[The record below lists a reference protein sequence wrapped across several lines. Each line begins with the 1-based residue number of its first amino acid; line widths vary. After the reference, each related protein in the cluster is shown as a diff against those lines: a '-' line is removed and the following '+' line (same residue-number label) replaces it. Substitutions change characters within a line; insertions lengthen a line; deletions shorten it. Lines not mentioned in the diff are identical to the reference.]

1 MSESVFDTRQL
12 NDVYEEI
19 RTVYLNDNRPW
30 IIGYSGG
37 KDSTCLVQLVWNA
50 LSALPAEKLQ
60 KQVYVISSDT
70 LVESPQI
77 AARIT
82 GSLDKM
88 EKYGQEEKL
97 PLSTNLLRPKIS
109 DTFWVRLLG
118 LGYPAPT
125 VMFRWCTD
133 MLKINNADR
142 FIEEK
147 VSEYGE
153 AIVLLGMRKS
163 ESISRHQTMNLYK
176 IENSL
181 LSRHSKFAQTYIY
194 TPIENFSAED
204 VWNYLLQNKNPWNE
218 NNRDLLA
225 LYQDANAS
233 ECPLVVD
240 TSTPSCGGGRFG
252 CWTCTVVDKQSYLT
266 NLIENGEEWME
277 ILAELREELKQ
288 TQAPEAW
295 EKVREKK
302 RRSGRVELKT
312 HDVKC
317 TRCSCVVND
326 VSLKNCP
333 VCIVKDNLE
342 IPLIRYTPGPYTL
355 KFRKEYL
362 EKLLIGQMK
371 IQKQKN
377 DPDMELILPE
387 EIHEIQRIWR
397 MEQGDWQN
405 SVYQIYEKI
414 TGIKLESAKE
424 DLGGFGEMEEELLQ
438 QICVEHNVP
447 TKLVSTLLNE
457 EFENQGATR
466 HSKIFGKIKT
476 QLSKEWGNDLD
487 VIIKNLNIE
496 KEKFDAVAP
505 SQRPY
510 YCKKCE
516 EEMKFDGTGI
526 VCETC
531 SLSIP
536 KKKIKSATKEGKIT
550 RTLRKKS

>member
-1 MSESVFDTRQL
+1 LSESVFDTRQL

-252 CWTCTVVDKQSYLT
+252 CWTCTVVDKQSYIT

-317 TRCSCVVND
+317 SRCACVVND

-342 IPLIRYTPGPYTL
+342 IPLIRYTPGPYTM

-362 EKLLIGQMK
+362 EKLLVGQMK

-526 VCETC
+526 VCKIC
-531 SLSIP
+531 CLSIP

-550 RTLRKKS
+550 RSLREKS

>member
-1 MSESVFDTRQL
+1 LSESVFDTRKL
-12 NDVYEEI
+12 TDVYEEI
-19 RTVYLNDNRPW
+19 RKVYLGDNRPW
-30 IIGYSGG
+30 IIGFSGG

-50 LSALPAEKLQ
+50 LSTLPPEKLQ

-88 EKYGQEEKL
+88 EKYGQEQGL
-97 PLSTNLLRPKIS
+97 PISTNLLRPKIS

-176 IENSL
+176 IDNSL
-181 LSRHSKFAQTYIY
+181 LSRHSKYAQTYIY
-194 TPIENFSAED
+194 TPIEDFSAED

-277 ILAELREELKQ
+277 VLAELREELKRTQ
-288 TQAPEAW
+288 TPEAW
-295 EKVREKK
+295 LKVREKK
-302 RRSGRVELKT
+302 RRSGSVDLKT

-317 TRCSCVVND
+317 SRCASVVND
-326 VSLKNCP
+326 ESFKNCP
-333 VCIVKDNLE
+333 SCLAKDNLE
-342 IPLIRYTPGPYTL
+342 VPLIRYTPGPYTL

-362 EKLLIGQMK
+362 EKLLVGQMK

-377 DPDMELILPE
+377 DPDMELILQE

-414 TGIKLESAKE
+414 TGIKLETAKE
-424 DLGGFGEMEEELLQ
+424 DLGGFGDMEEKLLQ
-438 QICVEHNVP
+438 QVCVQHNVP

-476 QLSKEWGNDLD
+476 QLSKEWRDDMD
-487 VIIKNLNIE
+487 VIMKELQDERVEQNSVPKSKR
-496 KEKFDAVAP
+496 KEKNSDA
-505 SQRPY
+505 SN
-510 YCKKCE
+510 
-516 EEMKFDGTGI
+516 
-526 VCETC
+526 
-531 SLSIP
+531 
-536 KKKIKSATKEGKIT
+536 
-550 RTLRKKS
+550 